1 MEFRDYQKQIIKD
14 GVKIISRH
22 GFVYLA
28 MEVRTGKTFT
38 ALGIAQKLYVS
49 KVLFVTKKKPSALLK
64 LTTNLFCPPIGL
76 MLSTMKVYIR

>member
-28 MEVRTGKTFT
+28 MEVRLTGKTFT

-49 KVLFVTKKKPSALLK
+49 KVLFSTRKKPSALLK

-76 MLSTMKVYIR
+76 ML